1 MKIITEFVYPPIP
14 SRNFDWVAYRDGD
27 EEGPQGHGATEEA
40 AIAEFMEALA
50 FRSRDTD
57 QSPRGQLARAIAA
70 FPALHRSW
78 SLEALESLRGS
89 YSLAD
94 YLLANY
100 PASAPADAVT
110 GQSDKLP

>member
-1 MKIITEFVYPPIP
+1 MTDKPAEYALANHP
-14 SRNFDWVAYRDGD
+14 D
-27 EEGPQGHGATEEA
+27 EDP
-40 AIAEFMEALA
+40 EFMEALA

-100 PASAPADAVT
+100 PTPEDAASGT
-110 GQSDKLP
+110 GRGEK

>member
-1 MKIITEFVYPPIP
+1 MTDKPAEYALANHP
-14 SRNFDWVAYRDGD
+14 D
-27 EEGPQGHGATEEA
+27 EDP
-40 AIAEFMEALA
+40 EFMEALA
-50 FRSRDTD
+50 LTSRDTD

-94 YLLANY
+94 YLLANCT
-100 PASAPADAVT
+100 ASAPAEEGSGDA
-110 GQSDKLP
+110 